1 MKKRDFIL
9 AGLILLAAPMS
20 AQNGPV
26 RTDQDS
32 KLVFEQKFE
41 DDFDAWSAALVDTID
56 GVFYY
61 KNNKTAQSN
70 AAISKPWDSENVEWH
85 SGFLRRDTLI
95 KLYNG
100 VVQTDS
106 QADMDSLAFAEDNY
120 TIVTDAAGDFTRNQ
134 ALSEF
139 GVDGGQKFFRYS
151 SGNGSKAAS
160 YSSGLVPEYRRN
172 LFVRGLPIEPETSYR
187 LTVYVKTT
195 KLAGTTPTFRAD
207 VMRGYFASEKPFT
220 MGLENDGNNYKYN
233 REFTFQ
239 KDNFVNNE
247 WTKIV
252 FMTYYLNDSIAD
264 NYMLSN
270 GYWWTDEWKWRNT
283 GVADYD
289 SLAFIRQPNKF
300 FARLSF
306 RSDSTVFDV
315 DNLSLTKSWIGGV
328 EHTGDMIRVDFGY
341 KTNLNERAQAAFE
354 QNKIAAVELPGQYFE
369 VWGMD
374 STTHRWSKVEI
385 ASAEYQG
392 DGYMYMWTKPR
403 LAPNG
408 TERKVTFDSY
418 DSVLVSFINPEDPK
432 LELNYNGDMFP
443 KALDVEWI
451 KAGKRV
457 PDFHN
462 ELSIKNPNI
471 GKGVVS
477 MKNLPPVLQRC
488 GYEEGS
494 FNLDPNTET
503 MSFKFSRKVEFDENA
518 DESTNL
524 AVLHLFQN
532 GVRKEIWFVKG
543 YGTTD
548 SVLVFERPAKY
559 KESLKGDYEFRL
571 LQLKGKSTDYANNG
585 NPFIVNYSFGEST
598 IPEGLIY
605 SDFGGEAVSD
615 YTTNSCPIENFSS
628 ERCATKVQTFQSTY
642 SKGLM
647 WGLYGKNTGANNNE
661 NECAKL
667 FYSFSIPEDGD
678 YDIIWGMTGCK
689 KASWNDDADY
699 IAELYTAD
707 DDALDIKEQFA
718 GTGTNGPGFK
728 PEEGGKVDEI
738 KVDVLHATELE
749 AGDYKIAFKL
759 FREGSYGGGH
769 QGGKVLYFIY
779 VVKKGDA
786 LPVAYPYLRAL
797 KAAQESIDALVAKA
811 DTTPAYQGGT
821 YTAVKAVAQNF
832 VNFKDTKPSEYNK
845 VTSFI
850 NTSAGLLQARF
861 DVVDSTR
868 VIAYN
873 AGQKFYNDKIA
884 YAEWP
889 EMVSLKA
896 TLDRLDVV
904 EYGKYSP
911 AEIRNMA
918 ANINNRIAE
927 VNTKEGKL
935 AFAASQVNKL
945 KILADTVGV
954 SFAAGDAERIAQR
967 LERAN
972 VIVDSDEELADIYK
986 KAITAKLYSKIA
998 AGEKVDSLPL
1008 TAFIKNP
1015 GLFAT
1020 PKVVERMEFQ
1030 VPANNSSLGPD
1041 PDGAQ
1046 IQHARHQWN
1055 NNGNMPIWVMILNQ
1069 EFTDLYPGWTVKA
1082 FAQGNCMVTTGDEVY
1097 TSYEQGLTAFDGV
1110 IGMDW
1115 NSKAELKTTIEDLP
1129 NGYYTLGFDL
1139 KKNKGTGTVLTGA
1152 TIDSTYTKSFAQ
1164 NVTSD
1169 AFIDSILV
1177 SDGKLDIDLIL
1188 TSADGWS
1195 VADNFYIVFK
1205 ADSNTNYSAAATA
1218 AQTALN
1224 NALTFVAGTKA
1235 EAAKV
1240 EYYNINGVK
1249 IDAPVNGAV
1258 NIKVTT
1264 LSDGTRIVQKIL
1276 VK

>member
-494 FNLDPNTET
+494 FNLDPNLTKVT
-503 MSFKFSRKVEFDENA
+503 FKFSRKVEFDENA

-559 KESLKGDYEFRL
+559 KEPLKGDYEFRL

-585 NPFIVNYSFGEST
+585 NPFIVNYSFDEST

-605 SDFGGEAVSD
+605 SDFTAESVSD
-615 YTTNSCPIENFSS
+615 FTTNSCPIENFSS
-628 ERCATKVQTFQSTY
+628 EKSATKVVAM
-642 SKGLM
+642 KGKYAKALM
-647 WGLYGKNTGANNNE
+647 WGLYGKNTGAENNATN
-661 NECAKL
+661 CAKL
-667 FYSFSIPEDGD
+667 FYSFSVPEDGD
-678 YDIIWGMTGCK
+678 YDVFWGMTGCQK
-689 KASWNDDADY
+689 GSWNDDANVTVK
-699 IAELYTAD
+699 LFTAD
-707 DDALDIKEQFA
+707 DDDMEISKVFG
-718 GTGTNGPGFK
+718 GTGFK
-728 PEEGGKVDEI
+728 PDEGGTVNEVKVDSI
-738 KVDVLHATELE
+738 RLSGLE
-749 AGDYKIAFKL
+749 AGDYKFAFTL
-759 FREGSYGGGH
+759 PNEGSWGGGH
-769 QGGKVLYFIY
+769 QGGKILYFVY
-779 VVKKGDA
+779 VVKKDEA

-797 KAAQESIDALVAKA
+797 DAAQKSLNALIAKA
-811 DTTPAYQGGT
+811 DTTAAYQGGT
-821 YTAVKAVAQNF
+821 YASVKEVAQRF
-832 VNFKDTKPSEYNK
+832 VGYKDTKPSEYNK

-873 AGQKFYNDKIA
+873 AGKKFYNDKIA
-884 YAEWP
+884 LAEWP

-918 ANINNRIAE
+918 TNINHRIAE

-935 AFAASQVNKL
+935 AFAASQVNSL

-954 SFAAGDAERIAQR
+954 TFSAADAERINQR

-972 VIVDSDEELADIYK
+972 AIIESDEELADIYK

-1008 TAFIKNP
+1008 TAFYNNP

-1055 NNGNMPIWVMILNQ
+1055 DNGNMPIWVMILNQ
-1069 EFTDLYPGWTVKA
+1069 EYTDLYPGWTAKA
-1082 FAQGNCMVTTGDEVY
+1082 YAQGNSMVTTGNQVY
-1097 TSYEQGLTAFDGV
+1097 TSYEQGLSAFDGV

-1115 NSKAELKTTIEDLP
+1115 NSKADLKTTLEGLP
-1129 NGYYTLGFDL
+1129 VGYYTLGCKL
-1139 KKNKGTGTVLTGA
+1139 ASNSGTGTQLQGVTA
-1152 TIDSTYTKSFAQ
+1152 DSTYTKAVAQ
-1164 NVTSD
+1164 NNTTDS
-1169 AFIDSILV
+1169 FIDSILV
-1177 SDGKLDIDLIL
+1177 SDGKLGVALTL
-1188 TSADGWS
+1188 TSGSGWS
-1195 VADNFYIVFK
+1195 VADDFYIIFK
-1205 ADSNTNYSAAATA
+1205 ADNTFNYTDAATR
-1218 AQTALN
+1218 AQTVLN
-1224 NALTFVAGTKA
+1224 NALTFVGAAQA
-1235 EAAKV
+1235 EEAKV

>member
-1 MKKRDFIL
+1 MKKRDLIL
-9 AGLILLAAPMS
+9 AGLILMAAPLS
-20 AQNGPV
+20 AQQNGPV

-41 DDFDAWSAALVDTID
+41 DDFDAWSAAEVDRIESLY
-56 GVFYY
+56 YY
-61 KNNKTAQSN
+61 KNAKMGNGAVST
-70 AAISKPWDSENVEWH
+70 PWSDSTWQT
-85 SGFLRRDTLI
+85 GFIKRDTLI
-95 KLYNG
+95 ILKNG

-106 QADMDSLAFAEDNY
+106 QADMDSLAFREDSY

-134 ALSEF
+134 ALAEF

-151 SGNGSKAAS
+151 SGNASKAAN
-160 YSSGLVPEYRRN
+160 YSNGLVPEYRRN
-172 LFVRGLPIEPETSYR
+172 LFVRGLPIEDNTSYR
-187 LTVYVKTT
+187 LTVYVKTS
-195 KLAGTTPTFRAD
+195 KLAGTNPTFRAD

-220 MGLENDGNNYKYN
+220 MGLENDGKNYKYN

-270 GYWWTDEWKWRNT
+270 GYWWSDEWKWFAKKSI
-283 GVADYD
+283 GDAAEGFD
-289 SLAFIRQPNKF
+289 SLSYIRQPDKF

-306 RSDSTVFDV
+306 RSDSSVFDV

-354 QNKIAAVELPGQYFE
+354 KNKIAAVELPGQYFE
-369 VWGMD
+369 VWGKD
-374 STTHRWSKVEI
+374 SATHRWNKVEI
-385 ASAEYQG
+385 NSAEYQG

-403 LAPNG
+403 NNRPV
-408 TERKVTFDSY
+408 KFDSY
-418 DSVLVSFINPEDPK
+418 DSVLVSFINPDDPS
-432 LELNYNGDMFP
+432 LMLNYNGDMFP
-443 KALDVEWI
+443 KALDVDWI
-451 KAGKRV
+451 KAGKKV

-477 MKNLPPVLQRC
+477 MKNLPPVLQKC

-503 MSFKFSRKVEFDENA
+503 MSFKFSRKVEYDVNA

-524 AVLHLFQN
+524 AILQLYQN
-532 GVRKEIWFVKG
+532 GKKVENWFVKG
-543 YGTTD
+543 YGETD
-548 SVLVFERPAKY
+548 SVLIFKRPASY
-559 KESLKGDYEFRL
+559 TQPLKGDYEFRL
-571 LQLKGKSTDYANNG
+571 LQLKGQSTEYANG
-585 NPFIVNYSFGEST
+585 GKPFIVNYSFDEST

-605 SDFGGEAVSD
+605 SDFTAEAVSD
-615 YTTNSCPIENFSS
+615 FTTNSCPIENFSS
-628 ERCATKVQTFQSTY
+628 EKSATKVVAM
-642 SKGLM
+642 KGKYAKALM
-647 WGLYGKNTGANNNE
+647 WGLYGKNTGAENNAAN
-661 NECAKL
+661 CAKL
-667 FYSFSIPEDGD
+667 FYSFSVPEDGD
-678 YDIIWGMTGCK
+678 YDVYWGMTGCQK
-689 KASWNDDADY
+689 GSWNDDANVTVK
-699 IAELYTAD
+699 LFTAD
-707 DDALDIKEQFA
+707 DDDMEISKVFG
-718 GTGTNGPGFK
+718 GTGFK
-728 PEEGGKVDEI
+728 PDEGGTVNEVKVDSI
-738 KVDVLHATELE
+738 RLSGLE
-749 AGDYKIAFKL
+749 AGDYKFAFTL
-759 FREGSYGGGH
+759 PNEGSWGGGH
-769 QGGKVLYFIY
+769 QGGKILYFVY
-779 VVKKGDA
+779 VVKKDDA

-797 KAAQESIDALVAKA
+797 DAAQKSLSALIAKA
-811 DTTPAYQGGT
+811 DTTAAYQGGT
-821 YTAVKAVAQNF
+821 YNSVKAVAQNF
-832 VNFKDTKPSEYNK
+832 VNFKDTKPSEYSK
-845 VTSFI
+845 VTSFL
-850 NTSAGLLQARF
+850 NVTAANLQSRF

-873 AGQKFYNDKIA
+873 AGKKFYNDKIV

-896 TLDRLDVV
+896 TLDRLDVI
-904 EYGKYSP
+904 EYAKYSP

-918 ANINNRIAE
+918 TNINHRIAE

-954 SFAAGDAERIAQR
+954 SFGADAERIAQR

-972 VIVDSDEELADIYK
+972 LITESDEELAEIYK
-986 KAITAKLYSKIA
+986 KAITAKLYEKIA
-998 AGEKVDSLPL
+998 GGATVDSLPL

-1030 VPANNSSLGPD
+1030 VPANNSQLGPD

-1055 NNGNMPIWVMILNQ
+1055 NSGNMPIWVMILNQ
-1069 EFTDLYPGWTVKA
+1069 EFTDLYPGWTAKA
-1082 FAQGNCMVTTGDEVY
+1082 YAQGNSMVTTGNQVY
-1097 TSYEQGLTAFDGV
+1097 TSYEQGLSAFDGV

-1115 NSKAELKTTIEDLP
+1115 NSKADLKTTLEGLP
-1129 NGYYTLGFDL
+1129 VGYYTLGCKL
-1139 KKNKGTGTVLTGA
+1139 ASNSGTGTQLQGIA
-1152 TIDSTYTKSFAQ
+1152 TDSTYTKAIAQ
-1164 NVTSD
+1164 NNTTDS
-1169 AFIDSILV
+1169 FIDSILV
-1177 SDGKLDIDLIL
+1177 SDGKLGIALTL
-1188 TSADGWS
+1188 TSGSGWS
-1195 VADNFYIVFK
+1195 VADDFYIIFK
-1205 ADSNTNYSAAATA
+1205 ADKDFSYSTAAANA
-1218 AQTALN
+1218 LTALN
-1224 NALTFVAGTKA
+1224 SALTFVGAAQA
-1235 EAAKV
+1235 EEAKV

-1249 IDAPVNGAV
+1249 VDAPVNGAV